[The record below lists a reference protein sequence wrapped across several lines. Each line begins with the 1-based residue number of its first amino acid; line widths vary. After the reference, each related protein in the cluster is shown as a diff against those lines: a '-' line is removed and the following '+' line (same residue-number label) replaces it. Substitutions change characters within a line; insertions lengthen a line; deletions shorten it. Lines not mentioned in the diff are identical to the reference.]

1 MDAFSGKIWVFIY
14 TLILL
19 FLTGCAG
26 IRPSTYS
33 EGENVDDGENIE
45 TLESIIQEQGEK
57 INSIEQDL
65 VKYQKMINDRSHVLD
80 IYDDNN
86 QNVKEFRSKLE
97 KEVQVVLESM
107 QDGPFDKEITNTL
120 IKMQNKIHILEDR
133 TFYTDSLYFE
143 IINDLVMIENQIES
157 LISSYKE
164 MNEISGKKKTIV
176 IPKITNDEYEA
187 KYIKS
192 LAHYQNGEWN
202 ASLDGFKFLLQAD
215 SNHDKAENCQYWIGE
230 VYFALKDYPRSIKE
244 FEKVFTF
251 PGTNK
256 ADDAQLKLGL
266 CYVNIGKIDKAKQE
280 FENLLEFYPNSEY
293 YKRSQE
299 YLQKY

>member
-19 FLTGCAG
+19 VLTGCAG

-33 EGENVDDGENIE
+33 EGENVDAGENIE

-65 VKYQKMINDRSHVLD
+65 VKYKKMINDRSHVLD

-120 IKMQNKIHILEDR
+120 IKMQNKIHIMEDR

-176 IPKITNDEYEA
+176 IPKITNEEYEA

-202 ASLDGFKFLLQAD
+202 ASLDGFEFLLQAD
-215 SNHDKAENCQYWIGE
+215 SNHDKADNCQYWIGE
-230 VYFALKDYPRSIKE
+230 VYFAL
-244 FEKVFTF
+244 
-251 PGTNK
+251 
-256 ADDAQLKLGL
+256 
-266 CYVNIGKIDKAKQE
+266 
-280 FENLLEFYPNSEY
+280 
-293 YKRSQE
+293 
-299 YLQKY
+299 